1 MRHIKLYEQYV
12 ESLNELSAK
21 PYYWKWATNKTA
33 TFDSIDDSF
42 TVMFFP
48 NNEDHTYMVHY
59 ESKRYGTN
67 QSGPGSIG
75 NAMRVLATVMD
86 ITIAFLDENPEYS
99 AEFIGDKEEDE
110 KEGPTKR
117 DRIYKNMM
125 SDLPDNYKWEL
136 GSDKKTIRI
145 SRNLVLDESNSQE
158 KNKIKILANKA
169 GYNIG
174 PVYHGTDVEFTV
186 FDPKKAAKIFQDE
199 PLKFHFA
206 FDKEKARTRG
216 GTFAP
221 AKYVLECYLKGTKRG
236 TYDDDDN
243 LIPSD
248 ADYVQINNF
257 MITVRDSSQIK
268 LADPVTYD
276 DNDEEIPLYKRFDSK
291 NKDIRY

>member
-21 PYYWKWATNKTA
+21 PYYWKWSTNKTA

-125 SDLPDNYKWEL
+125 NDLPDNYKWEL
-136 GSDKKTIRI
+136 GSDNKTIRI
-145 SRNLVLDESNSQE
+145 SRTLVYENEYNHNECYENARKEFLKRRKAGENVEYYLGQIFSPKEHYKNQLSLQHAWVVKDGNEIIDPTPFKYGNGNYDELPSHSAKEEFPDAIYIGLPLPKDYEYQLETPLKLYPKVPNGFWDKVHKME
-158 KNKIKILANKA
+158 KDKIKEL
-169 GYNIG
+169 G
-174 PVYHGTDVEFTV
+174 
-186 FDPKKAAKIFQDE
+186 
-199 PLKFHFA
+199 L
-206 FDKEKARTRG
+206 
-216 GTFAP
+216 
-221 AKYVLECYLKGTKRG
+221 
-236 TYDDDDN
+236 
-243 LIPSD
+243 
-248 ADYVQINNF
+248 
-257 MITVRDSSQIK
+257 
-268 LADPVTYD
+268 
-276 DNDEEIPLYKRFDSK
+276 
-291 NKDIRY
+291 